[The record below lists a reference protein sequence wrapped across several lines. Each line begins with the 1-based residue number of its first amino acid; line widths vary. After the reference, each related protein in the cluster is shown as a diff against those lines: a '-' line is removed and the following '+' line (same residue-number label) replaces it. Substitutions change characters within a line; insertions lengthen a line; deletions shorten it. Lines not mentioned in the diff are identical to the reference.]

1 MGTFQERGQLL
12 LFTDDADGGSTAA
25 MRESEAEMALA
36 ARLRATA
43 PEAMPDPAFRD
54 SLRAA
59 LLGRYQG
66 GTPLRWSAMTTEVG
80 RILIAYR
87 GTTVVRVGIEED
99 DASFVRSVTAAHG
112 AVPEPDAVPPPR
124 LAEGVRRHLSGER
137 RFTDL
142 DLSGLPAFGRR
153 VLEKTAEIP
162 RGETRPYAWI
172 AREIGAPGAVRAVG
186 TALGRNPIPLLIP
199 CHRVVRS
206 DGSPG
211 EYSGG
216 GPEVKLRVL
225 SYEGVPV
232 QFIDSTGARERYR
245 GSRSTQIYCY
255 PTCRAARRIRP
266 ELAAAFA
273 SPAQATAAGYRP
285 CKLCRPA

>member
-1 MGTFQERGQLL
+1 MQTKYGTRQLRL
-12 LFTDDADGGSTAA
+12 LDDGETAA
-25 MRESEAEMALA
+25 ETEMLSAAEAALA

-43 PEAMPDPAFRD
+43 PEALPDPAFRD

-59 LLGRYQG
+59 LLGRYRG
-66 GTPLRWSAMTTEVG
+66 GTPLRWAAMQTDVG
-80 RILIAYR
+80 RILLAYR
-87 GTTVVRVGIEED
+87 GTTVVRLGIEEE
-99 DASFVRSVTAAHG
+99 DAAFVRSVTATHG
-112 AVPEPDAVPPPR
+112 AVPEAEATPPAR
-124 LAEGVRRHLSGER
+124 LAEAVRRHLSGER
-137 RFTDL
+137 RFTDV
-142 DLSGLPAFGRR
+142 DLSDLPDFGRR

-162 RGETRPYAWI
+162 RGEVRPYAWI

-225 SYEGVPV
+225 SHEGVPV
-232 QFIDSTGARERYR
+232 QFIDPAGAGRERYR
-245 GSRSTQIYCY
+245 GSTSTHIYCY
-255 PTCRAARRIRP
+255 PTCRAAQRIRP
-266 ELAAAFA
+266 DRRATFG
-273 SPAQATAAGYRP
+273 SPAQAMAAGYRP